1 MTEIQGHLGKM
12 TWQEGPL
19 ALGDLPT
26 TMLGGNGEGG
36 FIGSKS
42 IHGDVST
49 TVWTLGLL
57 QLSRLIFLL
66 EASEPWTQQRQ
77 PPSLPERMKSACA
90 GQNAVTYYIMFKH
103 HWQQIPD
110 PVSVSKSEEGAVAA
124 YSPPPP
130 RPTPHALP
138 FIIPEGHLETVVWLR
153 MPKHTHANSKCP
165 VCASIVIT
173 DAAWREK
180 DTTTIKA
187 PYCGEFTYSIDI
199 SINKVSPACQWAS
212 PFWERFILHLC
223 WLVL

>member
-1 MTEIQGHLGKM
+1 MTEMQGHLGKM

-124 YSPPPP
+124 YSPPPSPNTP
-130 RPTPHALP
+130 RPPLYNTWRAPWDSRLATYAETHTRKFQMSCLC
-138 FIIPEGHLETVVWLR
+138 IHCHYGCSLTWKRHNNNKGSLLWGIHLFYWY
-153 MPKHTHANSKCP
+153 
-165 VCASIVIT
+165 I
-173 DAAWREK
+173 
-180 DTTTIKA
+180 
-187 PYCGEFTYSIDI
+187 Y
-199 SINKVSPACQWAS
+199 Q
-212 PFWERFILHLC
+212 
-223 WLVL
+223 